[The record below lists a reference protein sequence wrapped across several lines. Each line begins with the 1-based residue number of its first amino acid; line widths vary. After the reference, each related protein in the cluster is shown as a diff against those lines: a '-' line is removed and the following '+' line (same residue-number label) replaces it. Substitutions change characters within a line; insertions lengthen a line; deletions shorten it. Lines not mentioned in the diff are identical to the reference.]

1 LIIVK
6 RPAALALAAVL
17 GMWLW
22 QLATVHFNYGGNWT
36 ALFNTAPG
44 WPRPAFL
51 AAEDV
56 YTFPP
61 GSLGYDGQMYHFI
74 AHDPLMRRG
83 GAAAMD
89 DPALRY
95 RRILVPA
102 LAWTVAL
109 GRDSA
114 VHAAYFAVILGF
126 VFLGVYWLSKAVV
139 SRGRHPAWG
148 LMFVLMPATLVSM
161 DRMTVDVALGA
172 LTAGFVLYCDR
183 PGDRWKL
190 LPILACAA
198 LTRETG
204 FLLTAGYGVF
214 LLSRRRFADLLWT
227 AASALPA
234 IFWYVYVSRHTPI
247 SGAALG
253 GIGSLV
259 PLAGWIERVAH
270 PVAYPLPRWQA
281 LAAVELDYVA
291 LAGVALMLGHA
302 AWFAWARR
310 WNAHAAAVYVFAA
323 AIVFIGS
330 RSVWEDAF
338 GFGRVVTPLM
348 VLLAVDD
355 ARPRL
360 AVAPVALIDARI
372 GLNFLKQIVGV
383 ASHLIK

>member
-1 LIIVK
+1 MIR
-6 RPAALALAAVL
+6 RPALLALAAVL

-22 QLATVHFNYGGNWT
+22 QFATVHFNYGGNWT
-36 ALFNTAPG
+36 ALFCTAPD

-51 AAEDV
+51 ASENI
-56 YTFPP
+56 YTFP

-74 AHDPLMRRG
+74 AHDPWMTRG
-83 GAAAMD
+83 AVAAMD

-114 VHAAYFAVILGF
+114 IHAAYFSVILGF
-126 VFLGVYWLSKAVV
+126 TFLGVYWLA
-139 SRGRHPAWG
+139 RAMLIQGRHPAWG

-161 DRMTVDVALGA
+161 DRMTVDVALAA
-172 LTAGFVLYCDR
+172 LTVGFVLNCDSM
-183 PGDRWKL
+183 WKV

-204 FLLTAGYGVF
+204 LLLTAGYGLF
-214 LLSRRRFADLLWT
+214 LLSRRRFADVVWA

-234 IFWYVYVSRHTPI
+234 IFWYVYVIRHTPPERLEGI
-247 SGAALG
+247 S
-253 GIGSLV
+253 SLI

-270 PVAYPLPRWQA
+270 PAVYPLPRLQA
-281 LAAVELDYVA
+281 LVAVELDYVA

-310 WNAHAAAVYVFAA
+310 WNARAAAIYVFAA
-323 AIVFIGS
+323 AVVFIGS
-330 RSVWEDAF
+330 QSVWQDAF
-338 GFGRVVTPLM
+338 SYGRVVTPLM
-348 VLLAVDD
+348 ILLAAEDI
-355 ARPRL
+355 RPSRGF
-360 AVAPVALIDARI
+360 APVVLIDARI
-372 GLNFLKQIVGV
+372 GLNFLKQIIGV

>member
-1 LIIVK
+1 MK
-6 RPAALALAAVL
+6 RPAVLALAAVL

-22 QLATVHFNYGGNWT
+22 QFATVHFNYGGNWT
-36 ALFNTAPG
+36 ALFNTAPD
-44 WPRPAFL
+44 WKRPAFL
-51 AAEDV
+51 ASEDV

-83 GAAAMD
+83 AASAMD

-102 LAWTVAL
+102 LAWALAL

-114 VHAAYFAVILGF
+114 IHAAYLAVILGF
-126 VFLGVYWLSKAVV
+126 VFLGVYWLA
-139 SRGRHPAWG
+139 RAMRIQGRHPAWG
-148 LMFVLMPATLVSM
+148 LMFVLMPATLVSL
-161 DRMTVDVALGA
+161 DRMTVDVGLAA
-172 LTAGFVLYCDR
+172 LTVGFVLYSDS
-183 PGDRWKL
+183 RWKL

-214 LLSRRRFADLLWT
+214 LLSRRRFADLVL
-227 AASALPA
+227 AGASTLPA
-234 IFWYVYVSRHTPI
+234 IFWYAYVGHHTPPEP
-247 SGAALG
+247 LG
-253 GIGSLV
+253 GIGSMI

-270 PVAYPLPRWQA
+270 AAVYPLPRWQA
-281 LAAVELDYVA
+281 LVAVELDYVA
-291 LAGVALMLGHA
+291 LMGVALMLGHA
-302 AWFAWARR
+302 AWLAWARR
-310 WNAHAAAVYVFAA
+310 WNARAAAIYVFAA
-323 AIVFIGS
+323 AILFIGS
-330 RSVWEDAF
+330 QSVWEDAF
-338 GFGRVVTPLM
+338 GYGRVVTPLM
-348 VLLAVDD
+348 VLLAVED

-360 AVAPVALIDARI
+360 AFAPVALVDARI